1 MAFCTLHHFSTALN
15 KMMGMNIILP
25 EQITGRV
32 PVYYL
37 LHGLSDDY
45 TAWHR
50 RSAIERHVQNLPLIV
65 VMPDGGR
72 YWYCDGVDAPRYE
85 SYIIKDLIGFIDR
98 TFPTRAE
105 RGGRVIG
112 GLSMGGY
119 GAIKLALKFPD
130 LFVAAN
136 GHSGAYDIAATD
148 IAATDSLLHDIPEC
162 RHIFG
167 THPAGGKDDVHA
179 IADRLEP
186 ATAPALRIDCGVD
199 DFLIDSN
206 RRFHAHL
213 ASRGIAHEYAEFPG
227 AHNWEYWDTHVQ
239 EALAFHARHLGIA
252 TINDER

>member
-1 MAFCTLHHFSTALN
+1 MAFCTLNHFSTSLN
-15 KMMGMNIILP
+15 KMTGMNIILP
-25 EQITGRV
+25 EQISGRV

-72 YWYCDGVDAPRYE
+72 YFYCDGVDGPRYE
-85 SYIIKDLIGFIDR
+85 SYVTKDLIGFIDR
-98 TFPTRAE
+98 TFPTCAE

-136 GHSGAYDIAATD
+136 GHSGAYDIAAKDTPP
-148 IAATDSLLHDIPEC
+148 HDIPELL
-162 RHIFG
+162 HIFG
-167 THPAGGKDDVHA
+167 AHPAGGKDDVYA
-179 IADRLEP
+179 LADRLAP

-206 RRFHAHL
+206 RRVHAHL
-213 ASRGIAHEYAEFPG
+213 AARGIAHEYAEFPG
-227 AHNWEYWDTHVQ
+227 AHNWEYWDTHVPQ
-239 EALAFHARHLGIA
+239 ALAFHARHLGITA
-252 TINDER
+252 LNAER

>member
-1 MAFCTLHHFSTALN
+1 MAFCTLHHFSPALN

-32 PVYYL
+32 PVFYL

-50 RSAIERHVQNLPLIV
+50 RSALERHVQNLPLIV

-72 YWYCDGVDAPRYE
+72 SWYCDGVDGPNYE

-105 RGGRVIG
+105 RAGRVIG

-119 GAIKLALKFPD
+119 GALKLALKFPAV
-130 LFVAAN
+130 FVAAN
-136 GHSGAYDIAATD
+136 GHSGAYDVAASDAPPQET
-148 IAATDSLLHDIPEC
+148 PEW
-162 RHIFG
+162 RRIFG
-167 THPAGGKDDVHA
+167 AHPAGGNDDVYA
-179 IADRLEP
+179 LADRLAP

-199 DFLIDSN
+199 DFLLDSN
-206 RRFHAHL
+206 RRLHAHL
-213 ASRGIAHEYAEFPG
+213 AARGIAHEYVEFPG
-227 AHNWEYWDTHVQ
+227 AHTWEYWDAHVP

-252 TINDER
+252 TMNDER